1 LLLYLEV
8 RKKRRT
14 GKKYMVRNQF
24 KLSQI
29 NKRFRIAKKMYDD
42 AHRKYKGYK
51 FTLSGHS
58 QEGLPTNFLLDTKKR
73 FTRYFVKHSI

>member
-1 LLLYLEV
+1 
-8 RKKRRT
+8 
-14 GKKYMVRNQF
+14 MVRNQF

>member
-1 LLLYLEV
+1 
-8 RKKRRT
+8 
-14 GKKYMVRNQF
+14 
-24 KLSQI
+24 
-29 NKRFRIAKKMYDD
+29 MYDD

-73 FTRYFVKHSI
+73 FRRYFVKHSI